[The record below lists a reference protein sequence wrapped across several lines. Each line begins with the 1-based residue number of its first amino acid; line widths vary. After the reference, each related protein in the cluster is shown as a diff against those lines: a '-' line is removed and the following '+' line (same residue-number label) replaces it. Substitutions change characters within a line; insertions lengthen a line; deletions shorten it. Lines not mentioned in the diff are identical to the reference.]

1 MAIFPLTMI
10 EHQPKVPQR
19 RIRFMVRCRGLSV
32 IVLLLALT
40 CLIRSPVEARLVV
53 GVSTVNVAFLPIYLT
68 QDKGFFKDEGLD
80 VLVVMFNAG
89 ATNLQAMIGGD
100 VQIMAGGVPETVLAR
115 ASGID
120 IKNFWAISNLMPFQ
134 IYGNPNFRSLKE
146 SKGKKFAISRFGSLS
161 EFLTRSCLRQFG
173 VDPKDVTMLQI
184 GATPARFTTLVSGIV
199 DATVLWFPVTERA
212 KAAGFNL
219 LFDLKE
225 LYPEWSNVGFI
236 ARESW
241 LAKEKEQTIRF
252 LRAFQRGVRQT
263 RDNRNDGIAA
273 LKKYVKMDAGEAA
286 AGYDEYRSSFPLD
299 GRLREAGIA
308 VTIEQEM
315 ESGRL
320 KRKISPSEMID
331 PTFINLL
338 GKK

>member
-1 MAIFPLTMI
+1 MWRG
-10 EHQPKVPQR
+10 KVRLSIILIALLGAFLPVR
-19 RIRFMVRCRGLSV
+19 ADARI
-32 IVLLLALT
+32 
-40 CLIRSPVEARLVV
+40 VV
-53 GVSTVNVAFLPIYLT
+53 GVSTVNVAFLPIYVT

-89 ATNLQAMIGGD
+89 TTNMQALIGGD

-115 ASGID
+115 ASGVD
-120 IKNFWAISNLMPFQ
+120 IKNFWAISNVMPFQ
-134 IYGNPNFRSLKE
+134 IYGHPSFKSLKE

-161 EFLTRSCLRQFG
+161 EFLTRSSVRKFG
-173 VDPKDVTMLQI
+173 VDPKEITMLQI

-212 KAAGFNL
+212 KGAGFNL

-236 ARESW
+236 ARDSW
-241 LAKEKEQTIRF
+241 LAKEKEQTIKF
-252 LRAFQRGVRQT
+252 LRAFQRGVRHT
-263 RDNRNDGIAA
+263 RDNREDGIAA
-273 LKKYVKMDAGEAA
+273 LRKYVKMDAGEAA
-286 AGYDEYRSSFPLD
+286 AGYDEYRNSFPLD
-299 GRLREAGIA
+299 GRLLEAGIA

-315 ESGRL
+315 ETARL
-320 KRKISPSEMID
+320 KRKLSPSEVID

>member
-1 MAIFPLTMI
+1 MRRTKVWLLILLIVMLSALPLT
-10 EHQPKVPQR
+10 R
-19 RIRFMVRCRGLSV
+19 ADARI
-32 IVLLLALT
+32 
-40 CLIRSPVEARLVV
+40 VV
-53 GVSTVNVAFLPIYLT
+53 GVSTVNVAFLPIYVT

-89 ATNLQAMIGGD
+89 ATNLQALIGGD

-115 ASGID
+115 ASGLD
-120 IKNFWAISNLMPFQ
+120 IKNFWAISNVMPFQ
-134 IYGNPNFRSLKE
+134 IYGHPSFKSLKE

-161 EFLTRSCLRQFG
+161 EFLTRSSVRKFG
-173 VDPKDVTMLQI
+173 VDPKEITMLQI

-212 KAAGFNL
+212 KSAGFNL

-225 LYPEWSNVGFI
+225 LYPDWSNVGFI

-241 LAKEKEQTIRF
+241 LTKEKEQTIKF
-252 LRAFQRGVRQT
+252 LRAFQRGVRHT
-263 RDNRNDGIAA
+263 RENREDGIAA
-273 LKKYVKMDAGEAA
+273 LRKYVKMDAGEAA
-286 AGYDEYRSSFPLD
+286 AGYDEYRNSFPLD
-299 GRLREAGIA
+299 GRILEAGIA

-315 ESGRL
+315 ETGRL
-320 KRKISPSEMID
+320 KRKIPVSEMVD
-331 PTFINLL
+331 QTFISLL